1 LQAVRDG
8 LDAYF
13 AAARRTVS
21 LLTQVWA
28 AGSPREAAALQ
39 HQAELHAGDNAGLK
53 LVQTGEAL
61 EKLLETVADV
71 AKGMRDEGTGIIRL
85 VSLALILGS
94 LLLAGLN
101 LF

>member
-1 LQAVRDG
+1 
-8 LDAYF
+8 
-13 AAARRTVS
+13 
-21 LLTQVWA
+21 
-28 AGSPREAAALQ
+28 AALQ

-71 AKGMRDEGTGIIRL
+71 AKGMRDEGTRTVRAI
-85 VSLALILGS
+85 SLLLIVGS

-101 LF
+101 LFITRLPA